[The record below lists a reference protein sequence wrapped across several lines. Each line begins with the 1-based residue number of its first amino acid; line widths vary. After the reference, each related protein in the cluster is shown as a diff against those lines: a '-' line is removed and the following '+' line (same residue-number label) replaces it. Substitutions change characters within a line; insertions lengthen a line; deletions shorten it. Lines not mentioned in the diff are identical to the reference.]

1 MTIVF
6 AGADGLEEGR
16 LDAVAGHSLR
26 NSDAGEEP
34 RFHSRR
40 GSYAGAGNR
49 REHRNFQRGQRGS
62 AQAPSL
68 SAAGP
73 AGGRPAYEPANG
85 RNREGTKLSGLYGPA
100 RAEQI
105 AGSGGRL
112 RRRLSN
118 SDRNRRSPASGDGN
132 FFRGHVQRA
141 ARAADDRPGIFGR
154 GR

>member
-1 MTIVF
+1 MTIIL

-40 GSYAGAGNR
+40 GPYAGTGNW
-49 REHRNFQRGQRGS
+49 REHRNVQRGQRGS

-73 AGGRPAYEPANG
+73 AGCRPAYEPADG
-85 RNREGTKLSGLYGPA
+85 RNWEGTELSGLYGPA
-100 RAEQI
+100 RAGQV
-105 AGSGGRL
+105 AASGGRL
-112 RRRLSN
+112 RRRLRN
-118 SDRNRRSPASGDGN
+118 SDRNRRSPASGDGD
-132 FFRGHVQRA
+132 FFLGHVQRA
-141 ARAADDRPGIFGR
+141 ARASDDRPGIFG
-154 GR
+154 